1 MEANAF
7 LQLVAE
13 MRAAQKEYFS
23 CRSYASLQK
32 SKALEKRV
40 DESISIIRNKIMN
53 GQITQL
59 SFNFG

>member
-13 MRAAQKEYFS
+13 MRAAQREYFT

-32 SKALEKRV
+32 SKALEK
-40 DESISIIRNKIMN
+40 ELMN
-53 GQITQL
+53 QFQ
-59 SFNFG
+59 